1 MNEKEREE
9 YINKLRELQKEGDI
23 ECAHSAADG
32 ILCEIL
38 EKLGY
43 GDITLQY
50 YKIEK
55 WYA

>member
-9 YINKLRELQKEGDI
+9 YINKLKKLQKDGDI
-23 ECAHSAADG
+23 EYAHSAADNV
-32 ILCEIL
+32 LCEIL

-43 GDITLQY
+43 RDITMQY
-50 YKIEK
+50 YKIDK

>member
-9 YINKLRELQKEGDI
+9 YINKLKKLQKDGDI
-23 ECAHSAADG
+23 ECAHSAADNV
-32 ILCEIL
+32 LCEIL

-43 GDITLQY
+43 DDITLQY

>member
-9 YINKLRELQKEGDI
+9 YINKLKKLQKDGDI
-23 ECAHSAADG
+23 ECVHSAADR

-43 GDITLQY
+43 DDITLQY

>member
-9 YINKLRELQKEGDI
+9 YINKLKKLQKDGDI
-23 ECAHSAADG
+23 ECTHSAADR

-43 GDITLQY
+43 DDITLQY